1 MNCSSSRVCMGNMT
15 CGVAL
20 SDRGLH
26 KLQLG
31 IFRSKRCELI
41 RDLRW
46 QGRFLPEH
54 VRQQLSPPELQV
66 QLHCSTL
73 YDIPG
78 FCSRSQCAHM
88 SQ

>member
-1 MNCSSSRVCMGNMT
+1 VYCLSSRVCMGSMT

-20 SDRGLH
+20 SAEAFH
-26 KLQLG
+26 KARLG
-31 IFRSKRCELI
+31 ISRSKRCELI

-66 QLHCSTL
+66 HLHCLTL
-73 YDIPG
+73 TRDTRA
-78 FCSRSQCAHM
+78 FCSR
-88 SQ
+88 